1 MPCRLTRA
9 GVALLMPVVVWGAV
23 RIGRAATQTIL
34 GKRLIIKALVA
45 VAAVLAATSAFAFVR
60 TERRQSCASSAS
72 LRQPFFGD
80 LHVHTRLSFDAFPWN
95 PPLGPRDAYLFA
107 LGNEVEIPPRDAA
120 GNRLHAKLARPLDFT
135 AVTDHAEGF
144 GETGV
149 CMDPKSPG
157 YLSPE
162 CILYRGDAQPAVSP
176 EDAYLLFGAWFY
188 GDPLPT
194 AQTPMPVC
202 FLPGVDCQGADADLW
217 QSIRDA
223 AEEFYDR
230 TSACNFTTLVGYEWT
245 GTPLGANL
253 HRNVIFRNDR
263 VPAHPISKTDT
274 GPDPAELWNRLGRE
288 CLERDGGSLTEDSGC
303 DVLVIPHNPN
313 LSAGQQF
320 LDPASPENATLRAK
334 FEPLV
339 EIMQAKGTSEC
350 RTGLGTADELCDFE
364 LLSNGTF
371 FPFPRPE
378 AAFGPEFTER
388 SFVRNV
394 LKAGLALGRPQSLGV
409 NPFRLGFVG
418 ATDSHFGTPGN
429 TEEASFQG
437 SHPSTASP
445 DQLLGEIE
453 NNPGGLTVAWAEENS
468 RDSIFEALR
477 RRETY
482 ATSGTRP
489 IVRFFGG
496 WDYPKNLCK
505 SDRFVEE
512 GYAGGV
518 PMGGFLAEPRQP
530 GAPRFAVSVLKD
542 PAGSDLQAVQIVK
555 GWVDASGATHEAIYD
570 VAGSRDDGASV
581 EPSTC
586 APTGSGATSLCALWT
601 DPSFDAGEPAFWYVR
616 VLENPTC
623 RWSTRYCQAH
633 GVNPFDANCADE
645 ASAAGSQ
652 YSACCDTD
660 TVVRPVIQ
668 ERAWTSP
675 IWWR

>member
-1 MPCRLTRA
+1 MPCRLRRA

-60 TERRQSCASSAS
+60 TERRQNCASSAS

-176 EDAYLLFGAWFY
+176 EDVYLLFGAWFY

-230 TSACNFTTLVGYEWT
+230 TSACNFTT
-245 GTPLGANL
+245 
-253 HRNVIFRNDR
+253 
-263 VPAHPISKTDT
+263 
-274 GPDPAELWNRLGRE
+274 
-288 CLERDGGSLTEDSGC
+288 
-303 DVLVIPHNPN
+303 
-313 LSAGQQF
+313 
-320 LDPASPENATLRAK
+320 
-334 FEPLV
+334 LV

-394 LKAGLALGRPQSLGV
+394 LKAGLALGRPKSLGV

-518 PMGGFLAEPRQP
+518 PMGGFLAEPGQP

-586 APTGSGATSLCALWT
+586 APTGSGATSLCTLWT
-601 DPSFDAGEPAFWYVR
+601 DPSFDAREPAFWYVR

-645 ASAAGSQ
+645 ASAAASQ